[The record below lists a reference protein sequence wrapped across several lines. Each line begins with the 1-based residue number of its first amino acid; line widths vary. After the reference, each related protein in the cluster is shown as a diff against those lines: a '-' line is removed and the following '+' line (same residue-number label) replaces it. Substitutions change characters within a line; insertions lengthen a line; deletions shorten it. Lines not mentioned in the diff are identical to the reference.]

1 MLKQFVAGIVCLA
14 LFQTSLMAGIGSNKA
29 AYRGGTVAMKDGAE
43 EKFSL
48 VGDRFV
54 FNPGKKKDT
63 FEIPYDRIQTIE
75 YGQKAG
81 RRIGATAGLVM
92 LAGPLGFLALMSKKR
107 RHMVSVTWVNDQ
119 GKTDAAV
126 IEFGKDAIRS
136 ALTSFEARSGKT
148 VEYESEETKKNI
160 GK

>member
-54 FNPGKKKDT
+54 F
-63 FEIPYDRIQTIE
+63 PYDRIQTIE